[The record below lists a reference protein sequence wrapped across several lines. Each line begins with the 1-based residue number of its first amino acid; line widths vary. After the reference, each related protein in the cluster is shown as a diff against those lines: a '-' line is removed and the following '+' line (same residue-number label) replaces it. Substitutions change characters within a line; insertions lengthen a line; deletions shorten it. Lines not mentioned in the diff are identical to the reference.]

1 MSGFGIVRCSVPVAQ
16 DDPQRGARG
25 LFALALGCICLLLA
39 ALAPGAAGAKEPAMR
54 CEQLVHWQVPVEVIH
69 LPTRG
74 ASVEAT
80 APSAAGDPDG
90 SYCRVDGVI
99 QSVDAKAQSIHFRV
113 NLPARW
119 NEKAV
124 HVGGGGYDGMLV
136 GGLRVSF
143 AGTQDEHPIAA
154 GYVTFGS
161 DSGHQSMG
169 FMDPAPGKFALN
181 EEELENFGGAQLK
194 KTHDVALEL
203 LRHYYGSAPKRIY
216 FYGNSQGGH
225 EGLVVAQRW
234 PNDYDGIVA
243 IHPAYD
249 FTALQL
255 SGLHLGQVLY
265 KSPQAWLSPPKVQL
279 IANAVL
285 RACDNLDGL
294 GDGIIG
300 NVSGCRST
308 FKLDPLR
315 CEGGKDAGNRCL
327 SDEQIKTA
335 RAFDE
340 PTALGFTLQGEVS
353 SFARWPLLTGAFT
366 GGASF
371 MGLGMSPT
379 SSSPPA
385 PTDAFLFF
393 MADQLVRYMVLRDP
407 SYNSLNF
414 EPAKHVDEL
423 KRVSTLIDASDAN
436 LDVFQ
441 ARGGKLLLL
450 HGTIDMAIAPE
461 NTVAYFE
468 RLAKRYGKERLRA
481 FTRLYMVPGF
491 GHGDGAFQMRWD
503 GLTALDRW
511 VDAGKEPLNQV
522 ATDAAQATAGRT
534 RPLCEYP
541 AWPRYVGSGDA
552 NVAGS
557 FRCTDR

>member
-1 MSGFGIVRCSVPVAQ
+1 MSGIGIVRLRAPVAR
-16 DDPQRGARG
+16 DYPQRRARS
-25 LFALALGCICLLLA
+25 LVALALGCVCFLLA
-39 ALAPGAAGAKEPAMR
+39 ALVPDAAGAKEPAMR
-54 CEQLVHWQVPVEVIH
+54 CEQLGHWQVPGGVIH

-74 ASVEAT
+74 ASVEAA

-136 GGLRVSF
+136 DGLRVSF
-143 AGTQDEHPIAA
+143 AGRQDEHPIAT

-169 FMDPAPGKFALN
+169 FMDPAPGAFALN

-203 LRHYYGSAPKRIY
+203 IRHYYGSAPKRIY

-285 RACDNLDGL
+285 RACDGLDGL

-300 NVSGCRST
+300 NVSGCRDA
-308 FKLDPLR
+308 FKLDLLR
-315 CEGGKDAGNRCL
+315 CEGGKDTGNGCL

-340 PTALGFTLQGEVS
+340 PTVFGFKLQGEVS
-353 SFARWPLLTGAFT
+353 PFARWPLLTGAFT
-366 GGASF
+366 GGPSF
-371 MGLGMSPT
+371 MGLGMSPAP
-379 SSSPPA
+379 SSPPA
-385 PTDAFLFF
+385 PTDAFLLF

-414 EPAKHVDEL
+414 EPARHVDQL
-423 KRVSTLIDASDAN
+423 QRISKLVDAN
-436 LDVFQ
+436 DADLDVFR

-450 HGTIDMAIAPE
+450 HGTVDMAIAPE
-461 NTVAYFE
+461 NTVAYYD
-468 RLAKRYGKERLRA
+468 RLVKRYGRERLRT
-481 FTRLYMVPGF
+481 FTRFYMVPGF

-503 GLTALDRW
+503 GLTAIDQW
-511 VDAGKEPLNQV
+511 ADAGKEPLDQV
-522 ATDAAQATAGRT
+522 ATDAAAPTAGRT

-541 AWPRYVGSGDA
+541 AWARYVGSGDA
-552 NVAGS
+552 NAAGS